1 MTGLISRENQTTLK
15 DFHIERK
22 IGDGAYSQV
31 FQVMRRSDSK
41 EYALKQVRIAKLSEK
56 EKTNALNEVRI
67 LASIEHPN
75 VIAYKEA
82 FFDEQS
88 STLNIVMDFAD
99 GGDLYNKIL
108 QMKKQGRLFDEWECW
123 DCLIQMTRGLQALH
137 ERGVLHRDLKS
148 ANVFMEI
155 DGLVKLGDLNV
166 SKQAQKDGMLFTQTG
181 TPYYASPEVWKDQ
194 PYDNKSDIWS
204 LGCVLYEMV
213 TLNPPFQAS
222 NMDKLFRTVL
232 SGNYEKIPAKYSP
245 KLNLVLSHLL
255 QVNP

>member
-1 MTGLISRENQTTLK
+1 
-15 DFHIERK
+15 
-22 IGDGAYSQV
+22 
-31 FQVMRRSDSK
+31 MRRSDSK

-108 QMKKQGRLFDEWECW
+108 QMKKQGRLFEEWECW

-166 SKQAQKDGMLFTQTG
+166 SKQA
-181 TPYYASPEVWKDQ
+181 
-194 PYDNKSDIWS
+194 
-204 LGCVLYEMV
+204 
-213 TLNPPFQAS
+213 
-222 NMDKLFRTVL
+222 
-232 SGNYEKIPAKYSP
+232 
-245 KLNLVLSHLL
+245 
-255 QVNP
+255 